1 MDEEVIKEQEDG
13 LRCDIL
19 DLKAQIE
26 ENELIHGIPSKGMG
40 SVYVPK
46 DPEHFS
52 RERKC
57 ALHKSMQVLQPQS
70 SFLQADLMVRELDA
84 SSRREY
90 TEKSIPILLHQF
102 FIDRMHQMVILKHSH
117 LLRWKRY
124 CFSTS
129 ATESICSEYLN
140 KLQQLT
146 NEYLDASSRAR
157 RLASTTEGLLAGS
170 DCDVED
176 VTVDDYQVYLRHMIY
191 HLRSLSYVN
200 QISNMVKWF
209 PYHYRDKLKES
220 LNKENTDAAKKDHLF
235 DKQVS
240 QEHKMLTRFTPINK
254 TEILYENFSDDR
266 SKRNDLRT
274 MSNDEDD
281 IMSLTVPKDKDEVNI
296 NRTSGL
302 PGKSSAYN
310 KKQEIIGK
318 VNTNTSKENGNE
330 NIRGKSVS
338 FRPNEEKVCIAQNE
352 GVSERSPRH
361 LRFSD
366 QARQPSRM
374 EHSISMSP
382 NDRLLTK
389 SNSLL
394 LAVTSDVANE
404 KVSVLP
410 LYTNDLE
417 TLRPHLILLCQTYNI
432 QMDIDSI
439 RSIADEMEL
448 FAVINRKFQYIF
460 NRQEEM
466 YDFRTYDHTKAIS
479 ERWGLDMWL
488 HAMKKPGNWLEF
500 IKLKPKRDECVVKTM
515 MELRCNTRIDELL
528 LAASKLLH
536 FRSSERVQDAL
547 RHHVM
552 VIQHPPKIQ
561 TASVVSH
568 KDGQNTVE
576 IFKKIYTN
584 PELYSNSIGSVE
596 SGKSKSDDYD
606 FAQTMRLLGL
616 DDDMSGSNDSI
627 SGQGAFLSFLHLRH
641 LKLRDL
647 MRTCISVLNYFR
659 SIERTLTI
667 NDQGLSMNS
676 KGGVER
682 TSPQNHRVGVDGQD
696 NQRCGNSLN
705 VHGYLFNTPQEF
717 KVKELEF
724 MQFAEVENHDDFY
737 YHEEGRIHVKDQVG
751 YWIVYDCALNDFK
764 ELEHDLLLIA
774 TKFLQNNKPTLI
786 SVNDKQ
792 KSTIT
797 DTHRE
802 DLDIASYAHRE
813 VDRFGIL
820 YDIWSNE
827 TAFQETKKNLMDIYV
842 EAYNHI
848 ISRDSR
854 RKLAQ
859 MMTDLMYKRPRL
871 DLNENYFVTAYKYE
885 CAILRQRKEIMKSI
899 LNNQVSN
906 EREYLK
912 KLHADKVEYG
922 LPPPLIEKCLI
933 APNTDEPVL
942 CPVYL
947 LEFHPSLA
955 CTPSLIESMD
965 ESVRTT
971 ITMLTPKRQIQRI
984 ILEKLFFDYLKNE
997 IDTWRPLGTSYTAQI
1012 QKDLFSPYFI
1022 EDVVQ
1027 MSELCNQ
1034 YILSVQQRNSRGD
1047 KKTRQNYL
1055 LNELGRLLDLVTLR
1069 HRLLDCMWECEILSK
1084 LYLSI
1089 SNQMGFNDFH
1099 LFIRPSQFESAKYK
1113 EGVEELK
1120 PPIYITSIHDD
1131 DSSLDKY
1138 LPSTLPLAIHELDE
1152 TQVGKF
1158 SFRGK
1163 ATVMEMLEPRGI
1175 ENLLTILQVQT
1186 VHKNGLIA
1194 AILLAFN
1201 GCPAFYTSHAPK
1213 VKNGLIRT
1221 VDTGNNSINNNE
1233 VSDAR
1238 IVPNPLTV
1246 ERSTHQL
1253 NAQYYPEAFFSIQL
1267 EKGPSRDRVCNA
1279 FIKKTQGGGVT
1290 ASKSTAESEKMK
1302 REFITQFCHDYCE
1315 RVQHASLRA
1324 QIIETYSSIL
1334 ITLENVPVVREEF
1347 FIIGYA
1353 FEKKSPEEDLDKQ
1366 ETDFKSLRNRP
1377 RRVLSSVGTEF
1388 YNLWFI
1394 PHFIEV
1400 LFVFRHLNDEACTQA
1415 LRLMARIARAL
1426 HDILHYLVAYARL
1439 GISSSRITAEQKH
1452 QISSTFDKNQIKS
1465 TIGKTV
1471 NSSKQTTTNVTSAG
1485 SNRSRSSIS
1494 STLADPTTPLDSN
1507 IQEHSLVVDQLI
1519 ATELREIQYQ
1529 INHLPNSTDPEQ
1541 IIQLLTLRRE
1551 IMFLKFDL
1559 CIRNTLG
1566 ETFLA
1571 AGNEDAYNELT
1582 ENSRFPLFEL
1592 SNSPRPCVNSIEL
1605 SIPEPLEPQDDK
1617 AQEILPWRT
1626 MINYYGP
1633 YLQLNSSWK
1642 QIEHNIRLCLAGLKP
1657 VDRPTVHGELLA
1669 MNLTL
1674 DDIVETGDLVEAC
1687 AGDRLAIQEADN
1699 MHLTLGKRTK
1709 DKKRE
1714 GTPKAEE
1721 TIVRQTT
1728 NTQTQDLDRNTVKDS
1743 EMIKLSILNTPIAAY
1758 ELIKKYLILRK
1769 RIESLKY
1776 AWGTRRLGIERINT
1790 SKTFKMFCSLYK
1802 NEQLY
1807 SLIRNLSLQ
1816 FNQPDI
1822 YTLASLGDTDIF
1834 VIPKNI
1840 PEIIVRQRQLLKLI
1854 EAFELFMISDLR
1866 KLIVRQTDLVI
1877 KERNREEG
1885 NLPLDLWKRPA
1896 MKETLSVKRPALA
1909 EEFLNQLISH
1919 SIHNEESDIYTITKE
1934 NFNLI
1939 VQNVAISVM
1948 YNEKETFEHY
1958 SMYYENLLKNQH
1970 HLMYANER
1978 EIQDLRDKLHQ
1989 KDLETGTT
1997 VQFQMSE
2004 QVHDLLLEVTALR
2017 ARILELEAKHKE
2029 TEAQV
2034 QKRVRKELDDS
2045 IRKLFGISFEQKSC
2059 IDEYRNQLKAITL
2072 QRIAEIKEE
2081 ASTEMLRIKERT
2093 AVGTS
2098 ADELA
2103 KRNYHLSKEITTLHQ
2118 YNISLQQMM
2127 NRLKVMSQWQQTTLK
2142 CTFEKQLGIVEN
2154 QRNQNKTNTTR
2165 MNMLSEQH
2173 IRLLNEEITNMRE
2186 HLANTQKHLND
2197 LRIALDK
2204 EMKDKIDRKHAA
2216 ERKAATDKQMA
2227 IVKQMHIDQLITEIT
2242 EKDNELNEMNTILSV
2257 SAKSRKQ
2264 EADKSIRQ
2272 VDLLRKQLKE
2282 EKRLKQSA
2290 LQKID
2295 DIMSQLYQ
2303 FESVQTASSEIKQK
2317 HASANLLD
2325 RTDKRQ
2331 STGIQTKVQGDQVQ
2345 KTRPVTVSI
2354 PSLRER
2360 LAEKLLKSI
2369 PPDAHIQLVQFQK
2382 EEKAFNN

>member
-13 LRCDIL
+13 LRGDIL

-26 ENELIHGIPSKGMG
+26 ESELIYGIPSKGMG

-57 ALHKSMQVLQPQS
+57 ALHKTMQVLEPQS
-70 SFLQADLMVRELDA
+70 IFLQADLMVKELDA
-84 SSRREY
+84 TSRREY
-90 TEKSIPILLHQF
+90 TEKSLPILLHQF
-102 FIDRMHQMVILKHSH
+102 FIDRMHQMVILKHSYV
-117 LLRWKRY
+117 LRWKRY
-124 CFSTS
+124 CSSTS
-129 ATESICSEYLN
+129 AIESICSEYLDR
-140 KLQQLT
+140 LQQLT

-157 RLASTTEGLLAGS
+157 RLASTTEGLLTGS
-170 DCDVED
+170 DCGIED
-176 VTVDDYQVYLRHMIY
+176 VTVDDYQVYLRHIVY
-191 HLRSLSYVN
+191 HSRSLSYVN
-200 QISNMVKWF
+200 QILNIIKWF
-209 PYHYRDKLKES
+209 PYHYRDKLKGS
-220 LNKENTDAAKKDHLF
+220 LNKENMDATKKDYLL
-235 DKQVS
+235 DKHES
-240 QEHKMLTRFTPINK
+240 QKHKMLTRLTPINK
-254 TEILYENFSDDR
+254 IEVLYENVSDDR
-266 SKRNDLRT
+266 SKQNYLRIT
-274 MSNDEDD
+274 TDDEDN
-281 IMSLTVPKDKDEVNI
+281 IMFSTMPKGKAKANT
-296 NRTSGL
+296 NRTSEL
-302 PGKSSAYN
+302 PGKSSVYN
-310 KKQEIIGK
+310 NKQEIFNKID
-318 VNTNTSKENGNE
+318 TNTSKETGNE
-330 NIRGKSVS
+330 NIRTKSVS
-338 FRPNEEKVCIAQNE
+338 FKPDEERINVMQSE
-352 GVSERSPRH
+352 GISERSPNRLH
-361 LRFSD
+361 FSE
-366 QARQPSRM
+366 QKLQPSRM
-374 EHSISMSP
+374 ANSISLSS
-382 NDRLLTK
+382 NDSSLANK
-389 SNSLL
+389 NSLV
-394 LAVTSDVANE
+394 LAVKTGVTNE

-410 LYTNDLE
+410 LHANDLE
-417 TLRPHLILLCQTYNI
+417 TLRPHLVLLCQTYNI

-439 RSIADEMEL
+439 RSTSDEMEL
-448 FAVINRKFQYIF
+448 FAVINRKFQHIF
-460 NRQEEM
+460 NHQDEM
-466 YDFRTYDHTKAIS
+466 YDFRTYDHTKAVA

-488 HAMKKPGNWLEF
+488 HAMKKPSNWLEF
-500 IKLKPKRDECVVKTM
+500 IKLKPRRDERVVKYM
-515 MELRCNTRIDELL
+515 MGLRCNIVIDDLL
-528 LAASKLLH
+528 LAASKFLH
-536 FRSSERVQDAL
+536 IRSSERVQDAL
-547 RHHVM
+547 RHHAM
-552 VIQHPPKIQ
+552 VIPHSPKIR
-561 TASVVSH
+561 TASVLSH

-596 SGKSKSDDYD
+596 GGKSKRDDYD
-606 FAQTMRLLGL
+606 FTQTMRRLGL
-616 DDDMSGSNDSI
+616 DDDMSGSNDSLN
-627 SGQGAFLSFLHLRH
+627 GQGAYLSFLHLRH

-647 MRTCISVLNYFR
+647 MRTCISILNYFR

-667 NDQGLSMNS
+667 NDQGLSING

-682 TSPQNHRVGVDGQD
+682 ISPQNHRVGVDGQD

-717 KVKELEF
+717 K
-724 MQFAEVENHDDFY
+724 
-737 YHEEGRIHVKDQVG
+737 
-751 YWIVYDCALNDFK
+751 

-774 TKFLQNNKPTLI
+774 TKFLQNNKPVPI
-786 SVNDKQ
+786 SVDHKQ
-792 KSTIT
+792 KSAII
-797 DTHRE
+797 DNDRE
-802 DLDIASYAHRE
+802 DFDIALYAHRE

-827 TAFQETKKNLMDIYV
+827 TAFQEVKKNLMDIYL

-854 RKLAQ
+854 RKLSQ
-859 MMTDLMYKRPRL
+859 LMIDLMYKRPRL
-871 DLNENYFVTAYKYE
+871 DFNENYFITAYKYE

-899 LNNQVSN
+899 LINQISN

-912 KLHADKVEYG
+912 KLHTDKVEYG
-922 LPPPLIEKCLI
+922 LPPPLIEKFLI

-955 CTPSLIESMD
+955 CTPSLIESID

-971 ITMLTPKRQIQRI
+971 ITMLTPKRQIQCI
-984 ILEKLFFDYLKNE
+984 ILEKLFFDYLKYE
-997 IDTWRPLGTSYTAQI
+997 IDTWRPLGASYTAQI

-1022 EDVVQ
+1022 EDVLQ
-1027 MSELCNQ
+1027 MSELCSQ
-1034 YILSVQQRNSRGD
+1034 YILSVQQRNPRGD
-1047 KKTRQNYL
+1047 KKTRQHFL
-1055 LNELGRLLDLVTLR
+1055 LNELGRLSDLVTLR

-1089 SNQMGFNDFH
+1089 SNRMGFNDFH
-1099 LFIRPSQFESAKYK
+1099 LFIRPLQFESAKYK
-1113 EGVEELK
+1113 EGVEESK

-1131 DSSLDKY
+1131 DSLLDKY
-1138 LPSTLPLAIHELDE
+1138 LPSALPLAIHELDE

-1163 ATVMEMLEPRGI
+1163 ATIMEMLETRGI
-1175 ENLLTILQVQT
+1175 ENLLTVLQVQT

-1213 VKNGLIRT
+1213 FKNGLIRT
-1221 VDTGNNSINNNE
+1221 VDTGNNSINNND
-1233 VSDAR
+1233 VSGAR
-1238 IVPNPLTV
+1238 IGPTPLAV

-1253 NAQYYPEAFFSIQL
+1253 NAEYYPEAFFSIQL

-1279 FIKKTQGGGVT
+1279 FIKKTQGGGIA

-1302 REFITQFCHDYCE
+1302 REFISQFCHDYCE

-1334 ITLENVPVVREEF
+1334 ITLENVPVIREEF

-1353 FEKKSPEEDLDKQ
+1353 FEKKSPEEELGKQ

-1377 RRVLSSVGTEF
+1377 RRVLSSDGTEF

-1400 LFVFRHLNDEACTQA
+1400 LFVFRHLNDEACTKG

-1439 GISSSRITAEQKH
+1439 GISSSKATAEQKY
-1452 QISSTFDKNQIKS
+1452 QMSVSFDKNQIKTDRS
-1465 TIGKTV
+1465 TTGKTV
-1471 NSSKQTTTNVTSAG
+1471 NSLKQTTTNVPSAD
-1485 SNRSRSSIS
+1485 SNKSMSLAL
-1494 STLADPTTPLDSN
+1494 STLADPTTPLNFN

-1519 ATELREIQYQ
+1519 VTELREIQYQ
-1529 INHLPNSTDPEQ
+1529 INRLPNSADPEQ

-1551 IMFLKFDL
+1551 TMFLKFDL
-1559 CIRNTLG
+1559 CIRNILG

-1582 ENSRFPLFEL
+1582 VNSHFPLFEL
-1592 SNSPRPCVNSIEL
+1592 SNSQRPCVNAIEL
-1605 SIPEPLEPQDDK
+1605 SIPEPLESQVDK

-1626 MINYYGP
+1626 MINCYGP
-1633 YLQLNSSWK
+1633 YLLLNSSWK
-1642 QIEHNIRLCLAGLKP
+1642 QIEYNISLCLAGLKP
-1657 VDRPTVHGELLA
+1657 VDCPTVHGELLA

-1674 DDIVETGDLVEAC
+1674 DDIVETGDIVDAC
-1687 AGDRLAIQEADN
+1687 AGDRLAIQETDN
-1699 MHLTLGKRTK
+1699 MHLILSKRTK

-1714 GTPKAEE
+1714 GTPEAEE
-1721 TIVRQTT
+1721 PVVKQTT
-1728 NTQTQDLDRNTVKDS
+1728 NIQTQDVDRITVKDS
-1743 EMIKLSILNTPIAAY
+1743 EMNKLSILNTPIAAY
-1758 ELIKKYLILRK
+1758 KLIKKYLILRK
-1769 RIESLKY
+1769 RIELLKY
-1776 AWGTRRLGIERINT
+1776 AWGTRRLGIEQINT
-1790 SKTFKMFCSLYK
+1790 SKTFKMFCSVYK

-1807 SLIRNLSLQ
+1807 SLIRSLSLQ

-1822 YTLASLGDTDIF
+1822 FTLASLNDTDIF

-1866 KLIVRQTDLVI
+1866 KSIVRQTDLVI

-1885 NLPLDLWKRPA
+1885 NLPIDLWKRPA

-1919 SIHNEESDIYTITKE
+1919 SIHNEESGIYTITKE

-1948 YNEKETFEHY
+1948 HNEKETFEHY

-2017 ARILELEAKHKE
+2017 ARILELEEKHKE
-2029 TEAQV
+2029 TEAKV
-2034 QKRVRKELDDS
+2034 QKRVRKELSDS
-2045 IRKLFGISFEQKSC
+2045 IRKLFGLSFEQKSR

-2098 ADELA
+2098 AEDELTE
-2103 KRNYHLSKEITTLHQ
+2103 RNYHLSKEITTLHQ
-2118 YNISLQQMM
+2118 HNISLQQMM
-2127 NRLKVMSQWQQTTLK
+2127 NRLKVMAQWQQTTLK

-2154 QRNQNKTNTTR
+2154 QRNQNKTNVTR
-2165 MNMLSEQH
+2165 LNMLSEQQ
-2173 IRLLNEEITNMRE
+2173 IRLLNEEITNVRE

-2242 EKDNELNEMNTILSV
+2242 EKDTVLNEMNTILSA
-2257 SAKSRKQ
+2257 SAKTRKQ
-2264 EADKSIRQ
+2264 EADKSVRQ

-2317 HASANLLD
+2317 PSSANLLG
-2325 RTDKRQ
+2325 RTDKGQ
-2331 STGIQTKVQGDQVQ
+2331 STGIRTKVQGDQVQ

-2360 LAEKLLKSI
+2360 LAEKLLKNI
-2369 PPDAHIQLVQFQK
+2369 PPDAHKQLVQFQK
-2382 EEKAFNN
+2382 EMIINKSIEVNSNIY